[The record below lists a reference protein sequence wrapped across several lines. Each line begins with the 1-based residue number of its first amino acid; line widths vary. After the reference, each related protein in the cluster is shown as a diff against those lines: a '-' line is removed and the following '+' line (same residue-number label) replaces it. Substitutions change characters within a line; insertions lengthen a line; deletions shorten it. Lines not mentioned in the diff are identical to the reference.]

1 MVLLLGGTATAAKK
15 ITGKDVA
22 DSSLT
27 GKDLRDSSVTGADVR
42 DRSLS
47 PRDFSESIR
56 GPAGPPG
63 ATGPSGPSGLALLSQ
78 HVGTPATVP
87 GSGVQTISALCAV
100 GETAVSGGYLPTNAN
115 TILEVLASQ
124 AGVDPALGRDGWTVL
139 ALNTTATA
147 GSMEAIAYC
156 APLPPR
162 AVGASASAS
171 SRSAQS
177 ARSVLG
183 AHHAAWQRLRR
194 LATAMST
201 KLASSR

>member
-1 MVLLLGGTATAAKK
+1 
-15 ITGKDVA
+15 
-22 DSSLT
+22 
-27 GKDLRDSSVTGADVR
+27 
-42 DRSLS
+42 
-47 PRDFSESIR
+47 
-56 GPAGPPG
+56 
-63 ATGPSGPSGLALLSQ
+63 
-78 HVGTPATVP
+78 VP
-87 GSGVQTISALCAV
+87 GNGAQTISALCGA

-162 AVGASASAS
+162 AVAASAR
-171 SRSAQS
+171 SRSAQG
-177 ARSVLG
+177 ARSVLT
-183 AHHAAWQRLRR
+183 AHHAAWQRLHRV
-194 LATAMST
+194 ATAMGT